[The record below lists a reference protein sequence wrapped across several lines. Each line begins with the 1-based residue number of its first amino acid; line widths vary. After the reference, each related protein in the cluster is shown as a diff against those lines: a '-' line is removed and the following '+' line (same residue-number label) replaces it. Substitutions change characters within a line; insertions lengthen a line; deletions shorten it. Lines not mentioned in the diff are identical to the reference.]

1 MSESESLEIVNFT
14 NIADFEFTCGW
25 GGHTEVFPAGKTV
38 PLPMFKA
45 VAFCKH
51 LVDAILRK
59 EGKDY
64 SSDLMRAPLEDK
76 IMGRVTVAAEVAEK
90 VDKDSEEEFADAQV
104 DAEKTPEEIKA
115 EKKAA
120 KDAEMAAKKAEKEV
134 AKIAKA
140 EAKAA
145 EKAAKEAA
153 KEA

>member
-1 MSESESLEIVNFT
+1 MDKKIYMSESESLEIVNFT

-64 SSDLMRAPLEDK
+64 GSDLMRAPLEDR
-76 IMGRVTVAAEVAEK
+76 IMGRVKAAAEVAEK
-90 VDKDSEEEFADAQV
+90 AKEFAEIKKEEEFAEV
-104 DAEKTPEEIKA
+104 RVKKVKKG
-115 EKKAA
+115 KKA
-120 KDAEMAAKKAEKEV
+120 
-134 AKIAKA
+134 
-140 EAKAA
+140 
-145 EKAAKEAA
+145 
-153 KEA
+153 

>member
-1 MSESESLEIVNFT
+1 MDKKIYMSESESLEIVNFT
-14 NIADFEFTCGW
+14 NIADFEFSCGW

-64 SSDLMRAPLEDK
+64 GSDLFRKPLEDK
-76 IMGRVTVAAEVAEK
+76 IMGRMTVAPDVAEK
-90 VDKDSEEEFADAQV
+90 AEEFADV
-104 DAEKTPEEIKA
+104 KKEEEFSDVKDLEETAEKVEKTKEEIKA

-120 KDAEMAAKKAEKEV
+120 K
-134 AKIAKA
+134 
-140 EAKAA
+140 EA
-145 EKAAKEAA
+145 
-153 KEA
+153 

>member
-1 MSESESLEIVNFT
+1 MADKLYLSESESLEIVNFT
-14 NIADFEFTCGW
+14 NIGTEDFECGW
-25 GGHTEVFPAGKTV
+25 GGHKEVFPAGKTV

-51 LVDAILRK
+51 LVDALLMK

-64 SSDLMRAPLEDK
+64 GSDLFRKPLEDK
-76 IMGRVTVAAEVAEK
+76 IMGRVTVATEVVEK
-90 VDKDSEEEFADAQV
+90 AEEFADAKKEEEFSDV
-104 DAEKTPEEIKA
+104 VEKTAAEIKA

-120 KDAEMAAKKAEKEV
+120 KEAEKV
-134 AKIAKA
+134 AKA

-145 EKAAKEAA
+145 AKAAKEAA

>member
-1 MSESESLEIVNFT
+1 MDKKIYLSESESLEIVNFT
-14 NIADFEFTCGW
+14 NIADFEFKCGW

-64 SSDLMRAPLEDK
+64 GSDLFRKPLEDK
-76 IMGRVTVAAEVAEK
+76 IMGRMTVAPDVAEK
-90 VDKDSEEEFADAQV
+90 AEEFADV
-104 DAEKTPEEIKA
+104 KKEEEFSDVKDLEETAEKVEKTKEEIKA

-120 KDAEMAAKKAEKEV
+120 KEA
-134 AKIAKA
+134 
-140 EAKAA
+140 AKAA
-145 EKAAKEAA
+145 KKAAKEA
-153 KEA
+153 